1 MRNNQPVTQREHE
14 LADEDYLL
22 SRTDVKG
29 VITYANP
36 AFVAISGFTY
46 DELVGS
52 PHNIVRHPDMPPTAF
67 DNMWATL
74 KKGEIWTGLVKNRCK
89 NGDFYWVHATVTP
102 IFEGGEVVGYTSVR
116 VKPSARARAEA
127 ERTYAALSAGKR
139 RGVKLERGAI
149 QHTGLLARLKR
160 LRVNT
165 FKGRLV
171 SMVVVAVLM
180 LAVSSALSMVSLQGA
195 GAKLQDLSQQGLEDV
210 ARLQQIDQLMSSGR
224 ELVDKP
230 VSNPMSGDMEAV
242 TAEAEALMARLGKT
256 WDAYYQGRPDN
267 HTEAAEAFDAAV
279 QRYLNDGMQVVLDTL
294 NAGDFYEAYVA
305 YNDVLQGE
313 RGETSELLNSLVDEK
328 RSAALDMANEAAETQ
343 QTMLMW
349 QAGVLIAGVVVLVLL
364 GIFTVRSTLRPVREA
379 LDFSLQIAAGNLGAT
394 LKGGKQDEIGRL
406 TRALDTMRRSL
417 GNIVKE
423 VNENVG
429 VVTPATRNIAEGN
442 EDLSS
447 RTEQQAASLAQTA
460 SSMEEMTATVKQ
472 NADNAR
478 QASQLSST
486 ASDTVRQSGEVM
498 GQVVST
504 MGRIRDS
511 SHQVADIVGMIDS
524 IAFQTNILA
533 LNASVEAA
541 RAGEQGRGFAVV
553 AGEVRNLA
561 SRSAQASKEIRELI
575 DNSTKEVEGGTEL
588 VRQAESSIEEV
599 VNSVARVNDIM
610 NEITAASDEQSSG
623 IEQINQAI
631 TQMDDVTQ
639 QNARRVQETA
649 SVAANLEQSVT
660 ELSRSVAVFRLSG
673 SGFETVRRNKA
684 SGALPSS
691 QTSSSQASSS
701 PGRSQGKGASAP
713 QRREAQA
720 VTKHASD
727 EGHNQRALHDKR
739 SAHEEEWESF

>member
-22 SRTDVKG
+22 SRTDLKG
-29 VITYANP
+29 VVTYANP
-36 AFVAISGFTY
+36 AFVEVSGFTY

-52 PHNIVRHPDMPPTAF
+52 PHNIVRHPDMPPLAYE
-67 DNMWATL
+67 NLWATL
-74 KKGEIWTGLVKNRCK
+74 KKGEIWGGLVKNRCK
-89 NGDFYWVHATVTP
+89 NGDFYWVHATITP
-102 IFEGGEVVGYTSVR
+102 IFEGGEIVGYTSVR
-116 VKPSARARAEA
+116 VKPSAKARAEA
-127 ERTYAALSAGKR
+127 ERTYAAMSAGKR
-139 RGVKLERGAI
+139 RGVKLDRGQI
-149 QHTGLLARLKR
+149 QHTGVLARLKG
-160 LRVNT
+160 LKFNT

-171 SMVVVAVLM
+171 TMIVAAVLM
-180 LAVSSALSMVSLQGA
+180 LAVSSVLSMVSLQRA
-195 GAKLQDLSQQGLEDV
+195 GDKLQALSEQGLEDV
-210 ARLQQIDQLMSSGR
+210 ARLQQIDQLMSKGR
-224 ELVDKP
+224 DLVDKP

-242 TAEAEALMARLGKT
+242 TAEANTLMTKLSESWG
-256 WDAYYQGRPDN
+256 AYYDNRPAN
-267 HTEAAEAFDAAV
+267 HTEAAESFDTSV
-279 QRYLNDGMQVVLDTL
+279 QRYLDDGMQVVLDTL
-294 NAGDFYEAYVA
+294 NSGDFYEAYVA
-305 YNDVLQGE
+305 YNDVLEGE
-313 RGETSELLNSLVDEK
+313 SETVSDQLNTLVDEK
-328 RSAALDMANEAAETQ
+328 RNDAMDMATEAAETQ
-343 QTMLMW
+343 HEMLLW
-349 QAGVLIAGVVVLVLL
+349 QAGVFIFGLVVLVIL
-364 GIFTVRSTLRPVREA
+364 GTITVRSTLRPVREA

-486 ASDTVRQSGEVM
+486 ASETVRQSGEVM

-561 SRSAQASKEIRELI
+561 SRSAEASKEIRGLI
-575 DNSTKEVEGGTEL
+575 DNATKEVEGGTDL
-588 VRQAESSIEEV
+588 VRKAEGSIEEV
-599 VNSVARVNDIM
+599 VNSVTRVNDIM

-639 QNARRVQETA
+639 QNSRRVQETA
-649 SVAANLEQSVT
+649 SVAADLESSVT
-660 ELSRSVAVFRLSG
+660 ELSRSVAVFRLAG
-673 SGFETVRRNKA
+673 SGVETVRRNQHSA
-684 SGALPSS
+684 SLAK
-691 QTSSSQASSS
+691 SQASTSHGGDKQATSYSAQRQETPLVSQRQGS
-701 PGRSQGKGASAP
+701 PTEGSHQAS
-713 QRREAQA
+713 
-720 VTKHASD
+720 
-727 EGHNQRALHDKR
+727 
-739 SAHEEEWESF
+739 HEEEWESF

>member
-14 LADEDYLL
+14 LSDEDYLL
-22 SRTDVKG
+22 SRTNLKG
-29 VITYANP
+29 VVTYANP
-36 AFVAISGFTY
+36 AFVEISGFSY
-46 DELVGS
+46 EELVGA
-52 PHNIVRHPDMPPTAF
+52 PHNLVRHPDMPPAAF
-67 DNMWATL
+67 ENLWVTL
-74 KKGEIWTGLVKNRCK
+74 KKGEIWSGVIKNRCK

-102 IFEGGEVVGYTSVR
+102 IFEGGEIVGYTSVR
-116 VKPSARARAEA
+116 VKPTAKARADA
-127 ERTYAALSAGKR
+127 ERTYAAMSAGKR
-139 RGVKLERGAI
+139 RGVKLERGQI
-149 QHTGLLARLKR
+149 QHTGVLARLKG
-160 LRVNT
+160 LKLNT

-171 SMVVVAVLM
+171 TMIVAAVLM
-180 LAVSSALSMVSLQGA
+180 LAVSSVLSMVSLQRA
-195 GAKLQDLSQQGLEDV
+195 GDKLQALSEQGLEDV

-224 ELVDKP
+224 NLVDKP

-242 TAEAEALMARLGKT
+242 TAEAEGLMTRLSET
-256 WDAYYQGRPDN
+256 WSAYYDGRPAN
-267 HTEAAEAFDAAV
+267 HSDAAESFDASV
-279 QRYLNDGMQVVLDTL
+279 QRYLDDGLRVVLDTL
-294 NAGDFYEAYVA
+294 NSGDFYEAYVA
-305 YNDVLQGE
+305 YNDILEGE
-313 RGETSELLNSLVDEK
+313 RDEVSDQLNSLVAEK
-328 RSAALDMANEAAETQ
+328 RNDAMSMAQEAAETQ
-343 QTMLMW
+343 HDMLLW
-349 QAGVLIAGVVVLVLL
+349 QAGVFIFGLVMLVVL
-364 GIFTVRSTLRPVREA
+364 GIITVRSTLRPVREA
-379 LDFSLQIAAGNLGAT
+379 LDFSLQIAAGNLGAS

-406 TRALDTMRRSL
+406 TQALDTMRRSL

-486 ASDTVRQSGEVM
+486 ASETVRQSGEVM

-511 SHQVADIVGMIDS
+511 SHEMSDIIGMIDS

-561 SRSAQASKEIRELI
+561 SRSAQASKEIRALI
-575 DNSTKEVEGGTEL
+575 DNSTKEVEGGTDL
-588 VRQAESSIEEV
+588 VRKAEGSIEEV
-599 VNSVARVNDIM
+599 VNSVTRVNDIM

-639 QNARRVQETA
+639 QNAHRVQQTA
-649 SVAANLEQSVT
+649 SVAADLESSVN
-660 ELSRSVAVFRLSG
+660 ELSRSVAVFRLAG
-673 SGFETVRRNKA
+673 SGVETVRRNKNSA
-684 SGALPSS
+684 SLAKPQAS
-691 QTSSSQASSS
+691 TSSGGDKQATSHSAQRQETSLVSRRQESQEAGAHQAS
-701 PGRSQGKGASAP
+701 
-713 QRREAQA
+713 
-720 VTKHASD
+720 
-727 EGHNQRALHDKR
+727 
-739 SAHEEEWESF
+739 HEEEWESF

>member
-14 LADEDYLL
+14 LSDEDYLL
-22 SRTDVKG
+22 SRTNLKG
-29 VITYANP
+29 VVTYANP
-36 AFVAISGFTY
+36 AFVEISGFSY
-46 DELVGS
+46 EELVGA
-52 PHNIVRHPDMPPTAF
+52 PHNLVRHPDMPPPAF
-67 DNMWATL
+67 ENLWVTL
-74 KKGEIWTGLVKNRCK
+74 KKGEIWSGVIKNRCK

-102 IFEGGEVVGYTSVR
+102 IFEGGEIVGYTSVR
-116 VKPSARARAEA
+116 VKPTAKARADA
-127 ERTYAALSAGKR
+127 ERAYAAMSAGKR
-139 RGVKLERGAI
+139 RGVKLDHGQI
-149 QHTGLLARLKR
+149 QHTGVLARLKG
-160 LRVNT
+160 LKFNT

-171 SMVVVAVLM
+171 TMIVAAVLM
-180 LAVSSALSMVSLQGA
+180 LAVSSVLSMVSLQRA
-195 GAKLQDLSQQGLEDV
+195 GDKLQALSEQGLEDV
-210 ARLQQIDQLMSSGR
+210 ARLQKIDQLMSSGR
-224 ELVDKP
+224 NLVDKP

-242 TAEAEALMARLGKT
+242 TAEAEALMTRLSET
-256 WDAYYQGRPDN
+256 WSAYYDGRPAN
-267 HTEAAEAFDAAV
+267 HSDAAESFDASV
-279 QRYLNDGMQVVLDTL
+279 QRYLDDGLRVVLDTL

-305 YNDVLQGE
+305 YNDVLEGE
-313 RGETSELLNSLVDEK
+313 RDQVSEQLNSLVDEK
-328 RSAALDMANEAAETQ
+328 RNDAMSMAKEAAETQ
-343 QTMLMW
+343 HDMLLW
-349 QAGVLIAGVVVLVLL
+349 QAGVFIFGLLMLVVL
-364 GIFTVRSTLRPVREA
+364 GIITVRSTLRPVREA
-379 LDFSLQIAAGNLGAT
+379 LDFSLQIAAGNLGAS

-486 ASDTVRQSGEVM
+486 ASETVRQSGEVM

-575 DNSTKEVEGGTEL
+575 DNSTKEVEGGTDL
-588 VRQAESSIEEV
+588 VRKAEGSIEEV
-599 VNSVARVNDIM
+599 VNSVTRVNDIM

-639 QNARRVQETA
+639 QNAHRVQQTA
-649 SVAANLEQSVT
+649 SVAADLESSVN
-660 ELSRSVAVFRLSG
+660 ELSRSVAVFRLAG
-673 SGFETVRRNKA
+673 SGVETVRRNKNSA
-684 SGALPSS
+684 SLAKP
-691 QTSSSQASSS
+691 QASASTS
-701 PGRSQGKGASAP
+701 GDKQATSHSAQRQETSLVSRRQESQEAGAH
-713 QRREAQA
+713 QA
-720 VTKHASD
+720 S
-727 EGHNQRALHDKR
+727 
-739 SAHEEEWESF
+739 HEEEWESF

>member
-22 SRTDVKG
+22 SRTDLKG

-36 AFVAISGFTY
+36 AFVEISGFTY

-52 PHNIVRHPDMPPTAF
+52 PHNIVRHPDMPPLAYE
-67 DNMWATL
+67 NLWATL
-74 KKGEIWTGLVKNRCK
+74 KKGEIWGGLVKNRCK

-116 VKPSARARAEA
+116 VKPTAKARAEA
-127 ERTYAALSAGKR
+127 ERTYAAMSAGKR
-139 RGVKLERGAI
+139 RGVKLERGQI
-149 QHTGLLARLKR
+149 QHTGVLARLKS
-160 LRVNT
+160 LKFNT

-171 SMVVVAVLM
+171 TMVVAAVLM
-180 LAVSSALSMVSLQGA
+180 LAVSSVLSMVSLQRA
-195 GAKLQDLSQQGLEDV
+195 GDKLQALSEQGLEDV
-210 ARLQQIDQLMSSGR
+210 ARLQQIDQLMSKGR
-224 ELVDKP
+224 DLVDKP
-230 VSNPMSGDMEAV
+230 VSNPASGDMEAV
-242 TAEAEALMARLGKT
+242 TAEAEELMTSLSET
-256 WDAYYQGRPDN
+256 WSAYYDGRPAN
-267 HTEAAEAFDAAV
+267 HTDAAESFNASV
-279 QRYLNDGMQVVLDTL
+279 ERYLDDGMQVVLDTL

-305 YNDVLQGE
+305 YNDVLEGQREEVSGQ
-313 RGETSELLNSLVDEK
+313 LNSLVDEK
-328 RSAALDMANEAAETQ
+328 RNDAMSMATEAAETQ
-343 QTMLMW
+343 HEMLMW
-349 QAGVLIAGVVVLVLL
+349 QAGVFIFGMVVLVVL
-364 GIFTVRSTLRPVREA
+364 GIITVRSTLRPVREA
-379 LDFSLQIAAGNLGAT
+379 LDFSLQIAAGNLGAS
-394 LKGGKQDEIGRL
+394 LKEGKQDEIGRL

-486 ASDTVRQSGEVM
+486 ASETVRQSGEVM

-511 SHQVADIVGMIDS
+511 SREMSDIIGMIDS

-561 SRSAQASKEIRELI
+561 SRSAQASKEIRALI
-575 DNSTKEVEGGTEL
+575 DNSTQEVEGGTDL
-588 VRQAESSIEEV
+588 VRKAEGSIEEV
-599 VNSVARVNDIM
+599 VNSVTRVNDIM

-639 QNARRVQETA
+639 QNAHRVQQTA
-649 SVAANLEQSVT
+649 SVAADLESSVT
-660 ELSRSVAVFRLSG
+660 ELSRSVAVFRLAG
-673 SGFETVRRNKA
+673 SGAETARRNKNSA
-684 SGALPSS
+684 SLAKPQTTPTRTGEGQQSTAPSAQRQKTSLEPRRQESQEAGAH
-691 QTSSSQASSS
+691 QAS
-701 PGRSQGKGASAP
+701 
-713 QRREAQA
+713 
-720 VTKHASD
+720 
-727 EGHNQRALHDKR
+727 
-739 SAHEEEWESF
+739 HEEEWESF